1 MRQLT
6 GVDDDNGGGRNREA
20 FAELHALLQ
29 RVYLGE
35 IDDFVIAF
43 HTRDGWELSD
53 PQRSWSPRCMSCL
66 SRLYRRTGSR
76 PPAAD

>member
-1 MRQLT
+1 MRKLEI
-6 GVDDDNGGGRNREA
+6 VPGGAGGERNREA

-43 HTRDGWELSD
+43 HTREGWQLSD
-53 PQRSWSPRCMSCL
+53 PRHSWAPRCMSCL

>member
-1 MRQLT
+1 MTKLE
-6 GVDDDNGGGRNREA
+6 GVEGGASSERNRAA

-35 IDDFVIAF
+35 IDDFVIAY
-43 HTRDGWELSD
+43 HTREGWQLSD
-53 PQRSWSPRCMSCL
+53 PEHSWAPRCVSCL